1 MILPITQSPMSSDNA
16 EATGSSAAA
25 RPGANTQAAGAETAA
40 GEAVTVSA
48 DANTSTQLLDAA
60 RNADG
65 MDDAAVQRLR
75 SAVQGGTYDVSPQDL
90 ARAMT
95 NAARETA
102 P

>member
-1 MILPITQSPMSSDNA
+1 MSSDSA

-25 RPGANTQAAGAETAA
+25 RPAATPQAASGAETAA

-75 SAVQGGTYDVSPQDL
+75 SAVQSGTYDVSPQDL

-95 NAARETA
+95 NAAREAA